1 MSQPTAA
8 QSSVS
13 IAPADPADCTQPAQA
28 VPPSPSGKRRSPA
41 SPFPVPERSG
51 AAFDP
56 ARLDALI
63 TRGDWIATPDGPLPV
78 AAPLGDTP
86 ADAIAMQPAPMEW
99 IAHERAVLAGV
110 LAGKDDHS
118 PRWGLFRR
126 RIGLRYDEAVP
137 ARLWSTAELRLVA
150 AEIDAIFRGQRDVR
164 MINAEAL
171 RQDARSR
178 LADGRYRGSFQQLE
192 VALAELLDSAQR
204 CSALDFPIAKWPAPD
219 QASCA
224 FPSKLARV
232 RAETLSSTEVK
243 DGKPS
248 RANTSQK
255 RVTICYSC

>member
-1 MSQPTAA
+1 MSQTTAA
-8 QSSVS
+8 QSNVS
-13 IAPADPADCTQPAQA
+13 IAPADPTDGTQPAQA

-78 AAPLGDTP
+78 AAPLGNTP

-126 RIGLRYDEAVP
+126 RIGLRYDEPMP

-150 AEIDAIFRGQRDVR
+150 A
-164 MINAEAL
+164 
-171 RQDARSR
+171 
-178 LADGRYRGSFQQLE
+178 
-192 VALAELLDSAQR
+192 
-204 CSALDFPIAKWPAPD
+204 
-219 QASCA
+219 
-224 FPSKLARV
+224 
-232 RAETLSSTEVK
+232 
-243 DGKPS
+243 
-248 RANTSQK
+248 
-255 RVTICYSC
+255 